1 MRAAKA
7 IFHAFMLSLAA
18 LAAGLN
24 AAGPATAGPAL
35 LFEPATGK
43 VLYAEDPDN
52 LWFPASLTK
61 IMTAYATF
69 NAIKEGKLKLDDPI
83 RCSLVATLQPPSK
96 VGLPVGGELTVD
108 VALQAIIVKS
118 ANDVTVMLAEA
129 VAGSEMAFVDLMNEH
144 AKKLGMTRTHFA
156 NTNGLPDPNQYT
168 TARDLARLATAV
180 VKEFPEYAHYWSA
193 PEVRVGKRRLGS
205 HNALLRTFPGA
216 DGLKTGFTCDSGFN
230 VVASATRDGRRL
242 MAVVLGETSGNERAI
257 RAASLLEHG
266 FLNYGWKEVF
276 NTTSLDTLNADANAK
291 SLVSVRSEVL
301 SWDCGHRPKRSK
313 AVAGGK
319 KKKPAT
325 ANEAAGAKSSKKDAN
340 ATKEPKA
347 APALKGTNG
356 AALTPSPAKQSAK
369 PAKAAAAETDTQTRT
384 KAATP

>member
-7 IFHAFMLSLAA
+7 IFHAFVVSLAA
-18 LAAGLN
+18 LAAGLTVTGQ
-24 AAGPATAGPAL
+24 ARAGPAL

-69 NAIKEGKLKLDDPI
+69 HAIKQGKLKLDDPI

-96 VGLPVGGELTVD
+96 IGLPVGGELTVD

-129 VAGSEMAFVDLMNEH
+129 VAGSETAFVALMNEY
-144 AKKLGMTRTHFA
+144 AKKLGMTRTYFA
-156 NTNGLPDPNQYT
+156 NTNGLPDPNQFT

-180 VKEFPEYAHYWSA
+180 LKEFPEFAHYWSA
-193 PEVRVGKRRLGS
+193 PEVRVGKRRMGS
-205 HNALLRTFPGA
+205 HNALLKTFPGA

-242 MAVVLGETSGNERAI
+242 MAVVLGEASGNERAI

-266 FLNYGWKEVF
+266 FLNYGWKELF
-276 NTTSLDTLNADANAK
+276 STTSLDTLSASASPQ
-291 SLVSVRSEVL
+291 SLVSVRSQVL
-301 SWDCGHRPKRSK
+301 SWDCGNRP
-313 AVAGGK
+313 K
-319 KKKPAT
+319 KKKPKAT
-325 ANEAAGAKSSKKDAN
+325 AEGKKKSKKTDAQAKPAKNGAN
-340 ATKEPKA
+340 ANKEGSKP
-347 APALKGTNG
+347 APALKGTNNG
-356 AALTPSPAKQSAK
+356 AELKPK
-369 PAKAAAAETDTQTRT
+369 PAAGKPADKAAAASQNR
-384 KAATP
+384 AASATP